1 MGVMIVLGMTE
12 SDRIRIKGSL
22 GVTDVAEGGGYI
34 EKREDNC
41 QLETWG
47 GT

>member
-1 MGVMIVLGMTE
+1 MGVIVLGMTE
-12 SDRIRIKGSL
+12 SDRIRIKWSL
-22 GVTDVAEGGGYI
+22 GVTDVAERGGYI
-34 EKREDNC
+34 EKRKNDC